1 MDGRRR
7 NPTLAQLIMRS
18 YARNLCTLAKKTSM
32 LADVSIEMEGT
43 AMSTFDDYVSALEKL
58 FVIEDIEA

>member
-1 MDGRRR
+1 
-7 NPTLAQLIMRS
+7 MRS